1 MGHQAHSLWRKQGKK
16 GQGCVPVNIKDARGW
31 PLQPPQPLSLGEALR
46 LVMQLRG
53 RAPLG
58 RRERGSTG
66 SLTQERC
73 DYS

>member
-53 RAPLG
+53 
-58 RRERGSTG
+58 
-66 SLTQERC
+66 
-73 DYS
+73 